1 MSAAMVMIV
10 VVVISIE
17 VESFFLAESLI
28 RVGRYSA
35 AVHFS
40 SSSSA
45 CCTPP
50 ATQDSQPMNV
60 IRRKKARMRKVEKW
74 EGESVLLLLYG
85 NGDGGKSTGK

>member
-1 MSAAMVMIV
+1 MPVCTFLFCAGAAQATFFFFFFHWRMSAAVVVMMIV

-40 SSSSA
+40 SSSA

-60 IRRKKARMRKVEKW
+60 IRRKKHE
-74 EGESVLLLLYG
+74 
-85 NGDGGKSTGK
+85 